1 MEVILKEDVP
11 HLGDMG
17 DVVNVKPGYGR
28 NFLIPKGLA
37 VMANAGAKKEFAHIR
52 RQIELE
58 REKLRASALDKATAL
73 GDISVTIAKKVG
85 DDDRLFG
92 SVTNRDIE
100 ASLNAAGHEVDRRRI
115 VLSAP
120 IKELGIYSVP
130 LKLHADVEVPLKV
143 WVCAI

>member
-1 MEVILKEDVP
+1 MEVILTEDVP

-17 DVVNVKPGYGR
+17 DVVTVKPGYGR
-28 NFLIPKGLA
+28 NYLIPKGLA
-37 VMANAGAKKEFAHIR
+37 VLANAGNKKQFSHIR
-52 RQIELE
+52 RQIEDK

-73 GDISVTIAKKVG
+73 GDISITIAKKVG
-85 DDDRLFG
+85 DEDRLFG

-100 ASLNAAGHEVDRRRI
+100 ASLAAMGHEVDRRRI

-120 IKELGIYSVP
+120 IKTLGIYNVP

>member
-1 MEVILKEDVP
+1 MELILTEDVP
-11 HLGDMG
+11 HVGNMG

-28 NFLIPKGLA
+28 NYLIPRGLA
-37 VMANAGAKKEFAHIR
+37 VLANTGSRVQFEHVR
-52 RQIELE
+52 RQIEEKKDKLRSSALE
-58 REKLRASALDKATAL
+58 RAQVL

-100 ASLNAAGHEVDRRRI
+100 AALAALGHEVDRRRI

-120 IKELGIYSVP
+120 IKELGIYQVP
-130 LKLHADVEVPLKV
+130 LKLHADVEVPLMV
-143 WVCAI
+143 WVCAL